1 MASPK
6 TIARLEAQILR
17 RIAHCLQFEL
27 SDPRA
32 GFITVT
38 RVELSKDIAT
48 AKVCYSVL
56 GGDGDERLA
65 GAMLERAS
73 GFVQR
78 QVAGVLRT
86 RTVPRLTWSFDET
99 IREAAR
105 MDLLIKE
112 ARERDRQISGSEDGP
127 PPPLEGPG
135 AAAEPDAGPDS
146 GH

>member
-38 RVELSKDIAT
+38 RVELSKDISA
-48 AKVCYSVL
+48 ANVCYSVL
-56 GGDGDERLA
+56 GSDGDERLA
-65 GAMLERAS
+65 AIMLERAS

-78 QVAGVLRT
+78 QVASILRT
-86 RTVPRLTWSFDET
+86 RIVPRLNWSFDPT

-105 MDLLIKE
+105 IDLLIRE
-112 ARERDRQISGSEDGP
+112 ARERDRQISPNEDLDP
-127 PPPLEGPG
+127 EQGPG
-135 AAAEPDAGPDS
+135 AVADPDAEQDPER
-146 GH
+146 

>member
-38 RVELSKDIAT
+38 RVELSTDIST
-48 AKVCYSVL
+48 ARVFYSVL

-65 GAMLERAS
+65 AAMLERAS

-78 QVAGVLRT
+78 QVASVLRT
-86 RTVPRLTWSFDET
+86 RTVPRLTWSFDAT
-99 IREAAR
+99 IREAAH

-127 PPPLEGPG
+127 PTPLEDPG
-135 AAAEPDAGPDS
+135 ATAEPDPGSDA
-146 GH
+146 